1 VFISTT
7 SIYLISKYLI
17 VLSFAQEVKNS
28 MDWGGDSAE
37 AGLAG
42 IVEPAQAEIVH
53 PPDLRSGTHGDVD
66 ADGIEVAEAVVQGN
80 GGQCAT
86 SQGRAGRNRD
96 TLGGD
101 CGGVAGA
108 PIVPVTS
115 EMEDA
120 VRTAGVTAEGCSI
133 HVEAEA
139 ASQAMIAVANVAR
152 VAVLRSVGSSHGV
165 GAINV
170 EVGDELAKQRLRGR
184 QVWSSWRR
192 NDDETIREVKLVI
205 WVEDRLWLN
214 VIGVGV
220 GDAQWGNIV
229 KLAEVSLHALL
240 QLLSNDLR

>member
-1 VFISTT
+1 
-7 SIYLISKYLI
+7 
-17 VLSFAQEVKNS
+17 

-42 IVEPAQAEIVH
+42 IVEPAQAEVVH

-108 PIVPVTS
+108 PIEPVTS

-120 VRTAGVTAEGCSI
+120 VRTAGITAEGCSI

-170 EVGDELAKQRLRGR
+170 EVGDELGKQRLRGR